1 MELRPDRFLRQ
12 LDAEP
17 LRPVYLVCGNEPL
30 LVQELA
36 DALRAR
42 ARDEGYSERE
52 VLDVDAQ
59 FDWNRLSQGLASLSL
74 FATRRL
80 FDLRILDLLQTDAAR
95 STAQIAEAVGLSPS
109 PCWRRIAQL
118 EQQGVIRRRVAL
130 LDRERLDLGVTV
142 VVQVRLTTH
151 GRQSLVDFEERV
163 RELPEVM
170 QCFTVMG
177 AIDFVLIVVT
187 TDIRAYERLMRERLS
202 QLPGVQAI
210 ESNIVMSAI
219 KDTTALPLDYVET
232 VD

>member
-1 MELRPDRFLRQ
+1 MDRI
-12 LDAEP
+12 
-17 LRPVYLVCGNEPL
+17 
-30 LVQELA
+30 
-36 DALRAR
+36 
-42 ARDEGYSERE
+42 
-52 VLDVDAQ
+52 
-59 FDWNRLSQGLASLSL
+59 
-74 FATRRL
+74 
-80 FDLRILDLLQTDAAR
+80 DLRILALLQTDASR
-95 STAQIAEAVGLSPS
+95 STAEIAEAVGLSPS

-118 EQQGVIRRRVAL
+118 EQQGVIRRRVAV

-163 RELPEVM
+163 RELPEVT

-219 KDTTALPLDYVET
+219 KDTTALPLELVKPADET
-232 VD
+232 ESPARRPSQR

>member
-1 MELRPDRFLRQ
+1 MDRI
-12 LDAEP
+12 
-17 LRPVYLVCGNEPL
+17 
-30 LVQELA
+30 
-36 DALRAR
+36 
-42 ARDEGYSERE
+42 
-52 VLDVDAQ
+52 
-59 FDWNRLSQGLASLSL
+59 
-74 FATRRL
+74 
-80 FDLRILDLLQTDAAR
+80 DLRILDLLQTDASR
-95 STAQIAEAVGLSPS
+95 STAEIAEAVGLSPS

-118 EQQGVIRRRVAL
+118 EQQGVIRRRVAV
-130 LDRERLDLGVTV
+130 LDRERLALGVTV

-163 RELPEVM
+163 RELPEVT

-219 KDTTALPLDYVET
+219 KDTTALPLELVKPADESESAARRPSQR
-232 VD
+232 

>member
-1 MELRPDRFLRQ
+1 MDR
-12 LDAEP
+12 
-17 LRPVYLVCGNEPL
+17 
-30 LVQELA
+30 
-36 DALRAR
+36 
-42 ARDEGYSERE
+42 
-52 VLDVDAQ
+52 
-59 FDWNRLSQGLASLSL
+59 
-74 FATRRL
+74 T
-80 FDLRILDLLQTDAAR
+80 DLRILDLLQTDASR
-95 STAQIAEAVGLSPS
+95 STAEIAEAVGLSPS

-118 EQQGVIRRRVAL
+118 EQQGVIRRRVAV

-163 RELPEVM
+163 RELPEVT

-219 KDTTALPLDYVET
+219 KDTTALPLELVKPADEAESAARRPSQR
-232 VD
+232 

>member
-1 MELRPDRFLRQ
+1 MDR
-12 LDAEP
+12 
-17 LRPVYLVCGNEPL
+17 
-30 LVQELA
+30 
-36 DALRAR
+36 
-42 ARDEGYSERE
+42 
-52 VLDVDAQ
+52 
-59 FDWNRLSQGLASLSL
+59 
-74 FATRRL
+74 T
-80 FDLRILDLLQTDAAR
+80 DLRILDLLQTDASR

-130 LDRERLDLGVTV
+130 LDRELLDLGVTV

-219 KDTTALPLDYVET
+219 KDTTALPLELVQPADET
-232 VD
+232 ESARRPSQR

>member
-1 MELRPDRFLRQ
+1 MDRI
-12 LDAEP
+12 
-17 LRPVYLVCGNEPL
+17 
-30 LVQELA
+30 
-36 DALRAR
+36 
-42 ARDEGYSERE
+42 
-52 VLDVDAQ
+52 
-59 FDWNRLSQGLASLSL
+59 
-74 FATRRL
+74 
-80 FDLRILDLLQTDAAR
+80 DLRIIDLLQTDASR

-219 KDTTALPLDYVET
+219 KDTTALPLELVKPADESESARRPSQR
-232 VD
+232 

>member
-1 MELRPDRFLRQ
+1 MDRI
-12 LDAEP
+12 
-17 LRPVYLVCGNEPL
+17 
-30 LVQELA
+30 
-36 DALRAR
+36 
-42 ARDEGYSERE
+42 
-52 VLDVDAQ
+52 
-59 FDWNRLSQGLASLSL
+59 
-74 FATRRL
+74 
-80 FDLRILDLLQTDAAR
+80 DLRILDLLQTDASR
-95 STAQIAEAVGLSPS
+95 STAEIAEAVGLSPS

-118 EQQGVIRRRVAL
+118 EQQGVIRRRVAV

-163 RELPEVM
+163 RELPEVT

-219 KDTTALPLDYVET
+219 KDTTALPLELVKPADESESAARRPSQR
-232 VD
+232 

>member
-1 MELRPDRFLRQ
+1 
-12 LDAEP
+12 
-17 LRPVYLVCGNEPL
+17 
-30 LVQELA
+30 
-36 DALRAR
+36 
-42 ARDEGYSERE
+42 
-52 VLDVDAQ
+52 
-59 FDWNRLSQGLASLSL
+59 
-74 FATRRL
+74 
-80 FDLRILDLLQTDAAR
+80 
-95 STAQIAEAVGLSPS
+95 
-109 PCWRRIAQL
+109 L

-187 TDIRAYERLMRERLS
+187 TDIRAYERFMRERLS
-202 QLPGVQAI
+202 QLPGVLGI

-219 KDTTALPLDYVET
+219 KDTTALPLELVRPHDDPEST
-232 VD
+232 ARRPSQR

>member
-1 MELRPDRFLRQ
+1 MDR
-12 LDAEP
+12 
-17 LRPVYLVCGNEPL
+17 
-30 LVQELA
+30 
-36 DALRAR
+36 
-42 ARDEGYSERE
+42 
-52 VLDVDAQ
+52 
-59 FDWNRLSQGLASLSL
+59 
-74 FATRRL
+74 T
-80 FDLRILDLLQTDAAR
+80 DLRILDLLQTDASR
-95 STAQIAEAVGLSPS
+95 STAEIAEAVGLSPS

-118 EQQGVIRRRVAL
+118 EQQGVIRRRVAV

-163 RELPEVM
+163 RELPEVT

-219 KDTTALPLDYVET
+219 KDTTALPLELVKPADET
-232 VD
+232 